1 MAKRP
6 QQKQL
11 IKKTKTEYGGDL
23 LKTREGRKHG
33 RPLST
38 TSTMHIV
45 LRSTQAKGSKS
56 FYRYRKPITEILS
69 KFADKYGI
77 KIVTFANAGNHLH
90 LQIKL
95 SNRFAYFKFIR
106 AVTAAIAMKVGGVN
120 RWTKKLATYEVK
132 QHEMAQQTSSSSD
145 RLRNRFWDRR
155 PFSRVVESFKAYLNL
170 KDYIR
175 INQLEGEGY
184 CRKGARFEVG
194 MENIRNLHW
203 SG

>member
-1 MAKRP
+1 MPQRP
-6 QQKQL
+6 TQKAL
-11 IKKTKTEYGGDL
+11 IKKKKTEYGGEY
-23 LKTREGRKHG
+23 LKTREGRSGG

-38 TSTMHIV
+38 KSTMHIV
-45 LRSTQAKGSKS
+45 LRSTKATGTKS
-56 FYRYRKPITEILS
+56 FYRFRVPITEILT
-69 KFADKYGI
+69 KFSERYGV

-95 SNRFAYFKFIR
+95 SNRYAYFKFIR
-106 AVTAAIAMKVGGVN
+106 AVTAAIAMKVGGHN
-120 RWTKKLATYEVK
+120 RWSVNSAPAK
-132 QHEMAQQTSSSSD
+132 SD
-145 RLRNRFWDRR
+145 RKFWDRR

-184 CRKGARFEVG
+184 CRKGARFEIG
-194 MENIRNLHW
+194 MENIRQHRF